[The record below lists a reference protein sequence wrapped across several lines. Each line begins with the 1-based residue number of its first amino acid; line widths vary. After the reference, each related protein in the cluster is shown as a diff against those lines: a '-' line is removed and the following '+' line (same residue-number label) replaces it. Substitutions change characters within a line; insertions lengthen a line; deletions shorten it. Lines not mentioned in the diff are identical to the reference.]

1 MDSKMPPRAT
11 NTKALS
17 NATVGNERAP
27 AKGRVNT
34 FPVQVEFGD
43 CDPARI
49 VFYPNFLRW
58 IDAAG
63 HAFFLAAGVPPWH
76 ELERTSGLVGTPLV
90 DLHVKFIA
98 AARWGDRLVIR
109 STIRE
114 WRSKTFV
121 MQHEVLRGDEL
132 LLVCE
137 EIRVFVR
144 RVGPEPMDLRAV
156 PVPQD
161 IRARCERTTEE

>member
-1 MDSKMPPRAT
+1 MGHIS
-11 NTKALS
+11 
-17 NATVGNERAP
+17 V
-27 AKGRVNT
+27 

-49 VFYPNFLRW
+49 VFFPNFLRW

-63 HAFFLAAGVPPWH
+63 HAFFIAAGVPPWH
-76 ELERTSGLVGTPLV
+76 ELERESGIVGTPLV

-98 AARWGDRLVIR
+98 AARWGDRLAIR
-109 STIRE
+109 SSIKE
-114 WRSKTFV
+114 WRRKTFV
-121 MQHEVLRGDEL
+121 MHHEIFRGDEL

-144 RVGPEPMDLRAV
+144 RVGSEPTDIEAV
-156 PVPQD
+156 PVPED
-161 IRARCERTTEE
+161 IRALCDGVQPPPARR